1 MKRSILII
9 SILLFI
15 FSACTETG
23 YRKPE
28 NLISEKKM
36 VKILYDIHL
45 YQAVYN
51 SKKYGKDSL
60 RFDDQDIHFSILKK
74 HGIEDTLFI
83 ESIIYYSSYP
93 KVYERIYKEVIDHL
107 VMQEQELNE
116 KDAVKIHPERPKL

>member
-15 FSACTETG
+15 FSSCTETG
-23 YRKPE
+23 YQKPE
-28 NLISEKKM
+28 DLISEKKM

-51 SKKYGKDSL
+51 NKKYGKDSL
-60 RFDDQDIHFSILKK
+60 RFDDKDIHFSILKK

-93 KVYERIYKEVIDHL
+93 KVYERIYKEVIDQL

-116 KDAVKIHPERPKL
+116 KEAVKIHPERPKH